1 MTADRHDR
9 IQQYRRRLAA
19 APVSGVFVP
28 LADLLAQAGEVDE
41 AVSLL
46 EAGLARRPRSLPAR
60 VVLGRI
66 LLEAGR
72 TERAREV
79 LGEALAF
86 DPDNRE
92 ARRLLM
98 EDCRRRGDW
107 DGTMAHLLELVRID
121 PGDERW
127 PAALAEART
136 RADGAAATGP
146 QGFATMTMVDIYVA
160 QGYHVRAA
168 AALRRILDADPAR
181 DDARRR
187 LAEVE
192 AAAAALPPGS
202 SPAEPGAAAPE
213 SREERARRRDEHKAH
228 FGRWIDRIARDGEE
242 AAP

>member
-1 MTADRHDR
+1 MTADRHAR

-19 APVSGVFVP
+19 APGSGVFVP
-28 LADLLAQAGEVDE
+28 LADLLAGAGEVDE
-41 AVSLL
+41 AVGLL
-46 EAGLARRPRSLPAR
+46 EAGLARRPRSLSAR
-60 VVLGRI
+60 VVLGRV

-72 TERAREV
+72 AERAREV
-79 LGEALAF
+79 LAEALAA
-86 DPDNRE
+86 DPENRE

-107 DGTMAHLLELVRID
+107 DGAGTHLQELVRID

-136 RADGAAATGP
+136 RADGAAAAGP

-160 QGYHVRAA
+160 QGYHARAA
-168 AALRRILDADPAR
+168 EALRRILAAEPAR
-181 DDARRR
+181 EDARRR

-192 AAAAALPPGS
+192 AAAAAQAPGPPS
-202 SPAEPGAAAPE
+202 AEPAAAAPE
-213 SREERARRRDEHKAH
+213 SREDRARRRAEHKAH
-228 FGRWIDRIARDGEE
+228 FSRWIDRIARDGEE